1 MADRTPSHRSLI
13 GTIARRIVFF
23 ALIAMSVQLVIVFAD
38 YYFDDGELGTLI
50 VERETAALAEGIG
63 RSEGR
68 WSFRLAEA
76 AEAYRPDSRTRL
88 ARIRSSE
95 GETIFSNCADR
106 CILHLLPEEVNPPDR
121 WSRLLSAG
129 KPISVA
135 GGRSVAIDGETVFIE
150 VAVIDADQSA
160 MWRALGHEFA
170 DHLAIPMML
179 QLVLVLG
186 GALVSVAVALRP
198 VRIAAEQAERID
210 PLDPDRHIDV
220 AAMPREIAELG
231 SAVNRALERI
241 GGLMREQKLFTTAI
255 AHEIR
260 TPLAMLLLELGQI
273 DHPRARRM
281 ERDVE
286 ELAQLVGQITALGR
300 LEATGRRGF
309 APIDPAAL
317 ARSVVASI
325 GPLVYDRAHSIS
337 MTDEGGEPILG
348 DRALLEDALINLVGN
363 AVAHTPAGTSI
374 LVCAGPGRRLAVID
388 DAGLFRDIGPVRP
401 GDRLGIGLE
410 IVRRIAALHEATFEM
425 KVDPGHKTEAILSFT
440 DGDLPA
446 RPNRGE
452 PSPSRLP

>member
-1 MADRTPSHRSLI
+1 MADRPPSHPSLI
-13 GTIARRIVFF
+13 ATIARRIILF
-23 ALIAMSVQLVIVFAD
+23 AVIAMAVQLVIVLAN
-38 YYFDDGELGTLI
+38 YYLDDAELGTLI
-50 VERETAALAEGIG
+50 VEGETAALAEGIERRG
-63 RSEGR
+63 DR
-68 WSFRLAEA
+68 WIFNPTA
-76 AEAYRPDSRTRL
+76 ATEAYRPDSVTRF
-88 ARIRSSE
+88 ARIRSAD

-106 CILHLLPEEVNPPDR
+106 CLLHLLPKGVDPPGR
-121 WSRLLSAG
+121 WSRLLSGG

-135 GGRSVAIDGETVFIE
+135 GGQSVTIDGQTLFIE
-150 VAVIDADQSA
+150 VAVVDADQSA

-210 PLDPDRHIDV
+210 PLDPGRHIDV
-220 AAMPREIAELG
+220 AAMPSEIAELG

-300 LEATGRRGF
+300 LEAIGRQGF
-309 APIDPAAL
+309 APIEPASL
-317 ARSVVASI
+317 ARSVVASV

-337 MTDEGGEPILG
+337 VADEGGEPILG

-374 LVCAGPGRRLAVID
+374 LVCAGPGRRLAVVD
-388 DAGLFRDIGPVRP
+388 DAGLYRRAGSART
-401 GDRLGIGLE
+401 GDRLGIGLA
-410 IVRRIAALHEATFEM
+410 IVRRIAALHGATLDIRVE
-425 KVDPGHKTEAILSFT
+425 PGQRTSAVLSFA
-440 DGDLPA
+440 DGEL
-446 RPNRGE
+446 PNRGE
-452 PSPSRLP
+452 PAATRSP